1 MPKPETHPVERAA
14 LATAK
19 MLQHLDPGQM
29 AELRRIQDGLDR
41 GARLLAIGWHGIP
54 ETIGSTTRNRG
65 WQSSVFWPF

>member
-14 LATAK
+14 LATAR

-29 AELRRIQDGLDR
+29 AELRRIRTASTGRPAFGDW
-41 GARLLAIGWHGIP
+41 WHG
-54 ETIGSTTRNRG
+54 TLKQSVDNKKRG